1 MTAKR
6 HRTEESGAAGAT
18 TAMSKGDNTRSEER
32 AHRLADLIDSP
43 VLSWDDVSLY
53 ADLPPS
59 TLDMLRAQGRGPQCF
74 RLGRRLYVR
83 QCDFRAWIDKMA
95 SEEPA

>member
-6 HRTEESGAAGAT
+6 HRTEESSAVGAT
-18 TAMSKGDNTRSEER
+18 TVMSTGGSTRSEER
-32 AHRLADLIDSP
+32 VHRLADLIVSP

-59 TLDMLRAQGRGPQCF
+59 TLDLLRAQGRGPKCF
-74 RLGRRLYVR
+74 RLGRRLYVP

-95 SEEPA
+95 SEESA

>member
-6 HRTEESGAAGAT
+6 HRTEENGAAGAPT
-18 TAMSKGDNTRSEER
+18 VISTNGSTRSEER
-32 AHRLADLIDSP
+32 VHRLADLIGSP

-59 TLDMLRAQGRGPQCF
+59 TLDLLRAQGRGPRCF

-95 SEEPA
+95 SEESA